1 MPDVP
6 CELKGR
12 DDICEQI
19 ITSLNSNEAIEIVAA
34 HGYGKTSVVVEVGH
48 RMIAMGKTVAYV
60 NPRGV
65 TCVEDLGSKII
76 EALGEVPGEKTI
88 EECLR
93 RIRALNSKILLIIEN
108 LDNLFHLEEQVSRE
122 RENQKGEKPL
132 RNGDKNCC
140 KMQGQFKKDDFLSF
154 LVEIGKSST
163 INLLLTSTEASP
175 FFTFPIKL
183 IKLQPLSHEDSSKVF
198 KKYDRSLDESTL
210 NKLVK
215 ICGGIPLIICTMLS
229 LLEYENP
236 QTLADRLLSSQAKDL
251 MKELSPDYLPYEER
265 IYDCLE
271 DYFSRLSQK
280 DQDVLVMLSTFP
292 QRFTQE
298 QFCAVFR
305 SQTDIDLNTCINTL
319 KHSSFLPFEKTSCH
333 YSLPSYIR
341 TFCSVQPKHAEAKSL
356 FLRHYSDVIV
366 GLNKEFF
373 SKRSK
378 SAVTRY
384 WEEKENIREAMAWCG
399 DDHPDLDDDLREHCI
414 DAFNKAAVFLAKVMR
429 KQEFES
435 LFCKLAKKFRHDLPR
450 YSACLTAIGMKI
462 VLGCTCTP
470 QICSRALNRGK
481 SVLTE
486 AFEIQSL
493 VTVDDATRAHCLSKL
508 GFCLVRE
515 GLCEDGF
522 GYLDQALALR
532 KKHCEESGKTKE
544 RSRVMLAACYN
555 DLAGLI
561 QTFSS

>member
-48 RMIAMGKTVAYV
+48 RMIAMGKTVVYV

-122 RENQKGEKPL
+122 RESQGGETSL

-154 LVEIGKSST
+154 LLEIGKSST

-183 IKLQPLSHEDSSKVF
+183 IKLQPLSHEDSSNVF

-229 LLEYENP
+229 LLEDENP
-236 QTLADRLLSSQAKDL
+236 QTLAERLLSSQAKDL
-251 MKELSPDYLPYEER
+251 IKELSPDYLPYEER
-265 IYDCLE
+265 IYDCLK

-298 QFCAVFR
+298 QFCAAFR
-305 SQTDIDLNTCINTL
+305 SQTDIDLNTCVNTL
-319 KHSSFLPFEKTSCH
+319 KHSSFLPFEK
-333 YSLPSYIR
+333 
-341 TFCSVQPKHAEAKSL
+341 
-356 FLRHYSDVIV
+356 
-366 GLNKEFF
+366 N
-373 SKRSK
+373 
-378 SAVTRY
+378 
-384 WEEKENIREAMAWCG
+384 
-399 DDHPDLDDDLREHCI
+399 
-414 DAFNKAAVFLAKVMR
+414 
-429 KQEFES
+429 
-435 LFCKLAKKFRHDLPR
+435 
-450 YSACLTAIGMKI
+450 
-462 VLGCTCTP
+462 
-470 QICSRALNRGK
+470 
-481 SVLTE
+481 
-486 AFEIQSL
+486 
-493 VTVDDATRAHCLSKL
+493 
-508 GFCLVRE
+508 
-515 GLCEDGF
+515 
-522 GYLDQALALR
+522 
-532 KKHCEESGKTKE
+532 
-544 RSRVMLAACYN
+544 
-555 DLAGLI
+555 
-561 QTFSS
+561 